1 MAKTQPKASGLRLGW
16 AALLLAGLAGLGL
29 GDAAQAAGQ
38 GAGAGAPGL
47 ATGAAPGNRP
57 ASPTVV
63 LGGIMGNKALLI
75 INASAPKAVAVG
87 DTYLGVTVVSILGD
101 SAVVAQAGQTRS
113 VRVGEA
119 PVSVGALAASGTNG
133 TPSGKIV
140 MQAGSG
146 GHFAGQG
153 QINGKSFQF
162 LVDTGATAVSL
173 GLEDAKRMGLNYLQ
187 GQQIP
192 LATANGMS
200 RGWRVKLAVVRVG
213 DVDVYDVDAVVTPS
227 DMPYVLLG
235 NSFLTRF
242 QMTRTNETLVL
253 VKRY

>member
-1 MAKTQPKASGLRLGW
+1 MAKKHPDDSGLRQGRAVFTL
-16 AALLLAGLAGLGL
+16 LLLASQGLGA
-29 GDAAQAAGQ
+29 AAQPQANGQ
-38 GAGAGAPGL
+38 AAGAGAPG
-47 ATGAAPGNRP
+47 GQS
-57 ASPTVV
+57 ASRTVV

-75 INASAPKAVAVG
+75 INGNPPKAVAVG
-87 DTYLGVTVVSILGD
+87 DTYLGVTVVSIQGD
-101 SAVVAQAGQTRS
+101 SAHVAQAGQTRS

-119 PVSVGALAASGTNG
+119 PVSVGALATSGGASGAS
-133 TPSGKIV
+133 SGKIV

-162 LVDTGATAVSL
+162 LVDTGATAVAL

-187 GQQIP
+187 GQQIQ
-192 LATANGMS
+192 LATANGTS
-200 RGWRVKLAVVRVG
+200 RGWRVKLALVRVG
-213 DVDVYDVDAVVTPS
+213 DVDVYDVDAVVTSS